1 MPEPHKHQQKNM
13 NPNTSPVAR
22 IWQLIREERS
32 TFSSIYFYAILA
44 GLIQLSL
51 PVGIQ
56 SIINFVL
63 GGTFSTSLVILIIAV
78 VMGVLATGLMYINQM
93 KLIEKIQ
100 QTLFV
105 RYTQAIANK
114 LPLIDL
120 RKAEE
125 QYLPELVN
133 RFFEIPS
140 LQKGLSK
147 LLLDFP
153 TASIQIL
160 FGLILLSFYHPAFI
174 LFGILLIVVL
184 GSILYYTGAQG
195 LESSLQES
203 SHKYSLAAWLEEMA
217 RSIKAFKF
225 EPDGPVLTRN
235 AERRTIRYL
244 NKRTD
249 HFRILL
255 FQYGILVAF
264 KTLITLSMLLVG
276 SVLLLD
282 QQLNIGQFIAA
293 EIVIIIVIGA
303 VEKLIGNLD
312 SVYDVLT
319 SIDKIAKLTDKSEEA
334 TGKLVMPWRNEG
346 ISINVRNFSFAYEN
360 NQPIVQLPL
369 AEIPAG
375 GKACIIGP
383 EGSGK
388 TTFLQLLGGIYTGF
402 EGELSLDGVPA
413 ANYQS
418 DSLRAQIGI
427 SLSGLHIFQGTVWEN
442 VTLGRND
449 IAVDE
454 LMVLARSIR
463 FEKQIQTWP
472 LGWDTKVSPLGARL
486 SGSTIRKILLLRALA
501 KKPRLLLLEEPW
513 RSCSPDD
520 RKAMQDFLLS
530 MPNSVTVVIV
540 TSDKEF
546 IERCPIRIDMRKI
559 DVEPKNQNA

>member
-1 MPEPHKHQQKNM
+1 MSIKK
-13 NPNTSPVAR
+13 SPVAR
-22 IWQLIREERS
+22 IWQLIKEERS

-44 GLIQLSL
+44 GVIQLSL

-78 VMGVLATGLMYINQM
+78 VGGVLATGLMYINQM

-105 RYTQAIANK
+105 RYTQGIANK

-120 RKAEE
+120 KKADEY
-125 QYLPELVN
+125 YLPELVN
-133 RFFEIPS
+133 RFFEIPA

-174 LFGILLIVVL
+174 LFGIFLVVVL
-184 GSILYYTGAQG
+184 GGILFYTGAQG
-195 LESSLQES
+195 LSSSLAES

-217 RSIKAFKF
+217 RGIKAFKF
-225 EPDGPVLTRN
+225 EPDGPILTRN

-244 NKRTD
+244 TKRTE
-249 HFRILL
+249 HFKILL
-255 FQYGILVAF
+255 FQYRILVAF
-264 KTLITLSMLLVG
+264 KTLITLGMLLVG
-276 SVLLLD
+276 SILLLD

-319 SIDKIAKLTDKSEEA
+319 SIDKISSVTDKEVESS
-334 TGKLVMPWRNEG
+334 GKLVMPWRNQGVE
-346 ISINVRNFSFAYEN
+346 INLRNLQFGFQDN
-360 NQPIVQLPL
+360 HPILHVDH
-369 AEIPAG
+369 ASIPAG
-375 GKACIIGP
+375 GKACIVGP

-388 TTFLQLLGGIYTGF
+388 STLLQLMGGIYTGF
-402 EGELSLDGVPA
+402 EGELSFDGIPIS
-413 ANYQS
+413 NYQS
-418 DSLRAQIGI
+418 DSMRAQIGI

-442 VTLGRND
+442 VTLGKME
-449 IAVDE
+449 IPVDE
-454 LMVLARSIR
+454 LMDISKKIH
-463 FEKQIQTWP
+463 FDKQIQSWEA
-472 LGWDTKVSPLGARL
+472 GWDTKVSPLGARL
-486 SGSTIRKILLLRALA
+486 SGSTIRKILLMRALA

-513 RSCSPDD
+513 RGCSASD
-520 RKAMQDFLLS
+520 RQAIQDYLLQL
-530 MPNSVTVVIV
+530 PETTTVVVI
-540 TSDKEF
+540 TSDQEF
-546 IERCPIRIDMRKI
+546 ISRVPYRIDMSSPRPEMKI
-559 DVEPKNQNA
+559 QQP

>member
-1 MPEPHKHQQKNM
+1 MLR
-13 NPNTSPVAR
+13 NTTPVAR
-22 IWQLIREERS
+22 IWQLIKEERS

-78 VMGVLATGLMYINQM
+78 VGGVLATGLMYINQM

-105 RYTQAIANK
+105 RYTQGIANK

-120 RKAEE
+120 RKADEL
-125 QYLPELVN
+125 YLPELVN
-133 RFFEIPS
+133 RFFEIPA

-184 GSILYYTGAQG
+184 GGILYYTGAKG
-195 LESSLQES
+195 LASSLEES
-203 SHKYSLAAWLEEMA
+203 KHKYSLAAWLEEMA
-217 RSIKAFKF
+217 RGIKAFKF

-244 NKRTD
+244 DKRTE
-249 HFRILL
+249 HFQILL
-255 FQYGILVAF
+255 FQYRVLVAF
-264 KTLITLSMLLVG
+264 KTIITAGMLLVG
-276 SVLLLD
+276 SLLLLD

-319 SIDKIAKLTDKSEEA
+319 SVDKMAKLTDKEEEE
-334 TGKLVMPWRNEG
+334 TGKLAMPWRNEG
-346 ISINVRNFSFAYEN
+346 VSIHIKNLRFGFQEN
-360 NQPIVQLPL
+360 HPILKVTE
-369 AEIPAG
+369 AMIPAG
-375 GKACIIGP
+375 GKACIVGP

-388 TTFLQLLGGIYTGF
+388 STLLQLMGGIYTGF
-402 EGELSLDGVPA
+402 EGELSIDGIPLS
-413 ANYQS
+413 NYQL

-442 VTLGRND
+442 VTLGKME
-449 IAVDE
+449 IPVDE
-454 LMVLARSIR
+454 LMEISKKIH
-463 FEKQIQTWP
+463 FDKQIQGWDA
-472 LGWDTKVSPLGARL
+472 GWDTKVSPLGARL
-486 SGSTIRKILLLRALA
+486 SGSTIRKILLMRALA

-513 RSCSPDD
+513 RGCSTED
-520 RKAMQDFLLS
+520 RIAIQDFLLQLPS
-530 MPNSVTVVIV
+530 STTVVVVTNDSDFIGRAPYRIEMN
-540 TSDKEF
+540 TSDQES
-546 IERCPIRIDMRKI
+546 
-559 DVEPKNQNA
+559 KNQSA

>member
-1 MPEPHKHQQKNM
+1 MLR
-13 NPNTSPVAR
+13 NTTPVAR
-22 IWQLIREERS
+22 IWQLIKEERS

-78 VMGVLATGLMYINQM
+78 VGGVLATGLMYINQM

-105 RYTQAIANK
+105 RYTQGIANK

-120 RKAEE
+120 RKADEL
-125 QYLPELVN
+125 YLPELVN
-133 RFFEIPS
+133 RFFEIPA

-184 GSILYYTGAQG
+184 GGILYYTGAKG
-195 LESSLQES
+195 LASSLEES
-203 SHKYSLAAWLEEMA
+203 KHKYSLAAWLEEMA
-217 RSIKAFKF
+217 RGIKAFKF

-244 NKRTD
+244 DKRTE
-249 HFRILL
+249 HFQILL
-255 FQYGILVAF
+255 FQYRVLVAF
-264 KTLITLSMLLVG
+264 KTIITAGMLLVG
-276 SVLLLD
+276 SLLLLD

-319 SIDKIAKLTDKSEEA
+319 SVDKMAKLTDKEEEE
-334 TGKLVMPWRNEG
+334 TGKLAMPWRNEG
-346 ISINVRNFSFAYEN
+346 VSIHIKNLRFGFQEN
-360 NQPIVQLPL
+360 HPILKVTE
-369 AEIPAG
+369 AMIPAG
-375 GKACIIGP
+375 GKACIVGP

-388 TTFLQLLGGIYTGF
+388 STLLQLMGGIYTGF
-402 EGELSLDGVPA
+402 EGELSIDGIPLS
-413 ANYQS
+413 NYQL

-442 VTLGRND
+442 VTLGKME
-449 IAVDE
+449 IPVDE
-454 LMVLARSIR
+454 LMEISKKIH
-463 FEKQIQTWP
+463 FDKQIQGWDA
-472 LGWDTKVSPLGARL
+472 GWDTKVSPLGARL
-486 SGSTIRKILLLRALA
+486 SGSTIRKILLMRALA

-513 RSCSPDD
+513 RGCSTED
-520 RKAMQDFLLS
+520 RIAIQDFLLQLPS
-530 MPNSVTVVIV
+530 STTVVVVTNDSDFIGRAPYRIEMH
-540 TSDKEF
+540 TSDQES
-546 IERCPIRIDMRKI
+546 
-559 DVEPKNQNA
+559 KNQSA

>member
-1 MPEPHKHQQKNM
+1 M
-13 NPNTSPVAR
+13 NQYKTPVAR
-22 IWQLIREERS
+22 IWQLIQQDRS

-78 VMGVLATGLMYINQM
+78 VLGVLATGLMYINQM

-105 RYTQAIANK
+105 RYAQGIANK
-114 LPLIDL
+114 IPLIDL
-120 RKAEE
+120 RKSNE

-133 RFFEIPS
+133 RFFEIPA

-174 LFGILLIVVL
+174 LFGVLLVIVL
-184 GSILYYTGAQG
+184 GSILYYTGAKG
-195 LESSLQES
+195 LASSLEES
-203 SHKYSLAAWLEEMA
+203 RHKYSLAAWLEEMA
-217 RSIKAFKF
+217 RGIKAFKF

-244 NKRTD
+244 NKRTE
-249 HFRILL
+249 HFKILL
-255 FQYGILVAF
+255 FQYRILVVF

-319 SIDKIAKLTDKSEEA
+319 SVDKIAKVTDKEEEA
-334 TGKLVMPWRNEG
+334 TGMLTMPWRNEG
-346 ISINVRNFSFAYEN
+346 IAIQMQNLRFGFEPGH
-360 NQPIVQLPL
+360 PILQLDQ
-369 AEIPAG
+369 ADIPAG
-375 GKACIIGP
+375 AKVCIIGP

-388 TTFLQLLGGIYTGF
+388 STLLQLMGGIYTGF
-402 EGELSLDGVPA
+402 EGVLSFDGIPVS
-413 ANYQS
+413 NYQM
-418 DSLRAQIGI
+418 DALRAQIGI

-442 VTLGRND
+442 VTLGRMD
-449 IAVDE
+449 IPIDE
-454 LMVLARSIR
+454 LMDIARKIH
-463 FEKQIQTWP
+463 FDKQIQTWP
-472 LGWDTKVSPLGARL
+472 AGWDTKVSPLGARL

-513 RSCSPDD
+513 RGCSAAD
-520 RKAMQDFLLS
+520 RRAMQDFLLQL
-530 MPNSVTVVIV
+530 PDSVTVVVV
-540 TSDKEF
+540 TNDPEF
-546 IERCPIRIDMRKI
+546 INRAPYRVDMAASHPESKI
-559 DVEPKNQNA
+559 QQP

>member
-1 MPEPHKHQQKNM
+1 M
-13 NPNTSPVAR
+13 NPYTSPVAR
-22 IWQLIREERS
+22 IWRLVQEEKS
-32 TFSSIYFYAILA
+32 TLGSIYFYAILA

-78 VMGVLATGLMYINQM
+78 VGGVLATGLMYINQM

-105 RYTQAIANK
+105 RYTQGIANK

-120 RKAEE
+120 RKSNE

-174 LFGILLIVVL
+174 LFGIFLIAVL
-184 GSILYYTGAQG
+184 GGILYYTGARG
-195 LESSLQES
+195 LASSLEES
-203 SHKYSLAAWLEEMA
+203 KHKYSLAAWLEEMG

-244 NKRTD
+244 GKRTE
-249 HFRILL
+249 HFNILL
-255 FQYGILVAF
+255 FQYRVLVAF
-264 KTLITLSMLLVG
+264 KTLITLGMLLVG
-276 SVLLLD
+276 SILLLD

-303 VEKLIGNLD
+303 VERLIGNLD

-319 SIDKIAKLTDKSEEA
+319 SVDKIASLTDKEEEL
-334 TGKLVMPWRNEG
+334 TGKLNMPWRSEG
-346 ISINVRNFSFAYEN
+346 ISVRMRKLHFGFEEN
-360 NQPIVQLPL
+360 HPILQVSE

-375 GKACIIGP
+375 AKACIVGP

-388 TTFLQLLGGIYTGF
+388 STLLQLMGGIYTGF
-402 EGELSLDGVPA
+402 EGELSFDGIPV
-413 ANYQS
+413 ANYQM
-418 DSLRAQIGI
+418 DTLRAQIGI
-427 SLSGLHIFQGTVWEN
+427 SLSGLHIFQGTIWEN
-442 VTLGRND
+442 VTMGR
-449 IAVDE
+449 IEIPIDE
-454 LMVLARSIR
+454 LMETARRIN
-463 FEKQIQTWP
+463 FDKQIQGWEA
-472 LGWDTKVSPLGARL
+472 GWDTKVSPLGARL
-486 SGSTIRKILLLRALA
+486 SGSTVRKILLLRALA

-513 RSCSPDD
+513 RGCSTTD
-520 RKAMQDFLLS
+520 RRAIQDFLLQLPS
-530 MPNSVTVVIV
+530 SVTVVVV
-540 TSDKEF
+540 TNDVEF
-546 IERCPIRIDMRKI
+546 IGRATHRIDMTPSISDSKI
-559 DVEPKNQNA
+559 QQP

>member
-1 MPEPHKHQQKNM
+1 M
-13 NPNTSPVAR
+13 NPHTSPVAR
-22 IWQLIREERS
+22 IWQLIRDERS
-32 TFSSIYFYAILA
+32 TFASIYFYAILA

-78 VMGVLATGLMYINQM
+78 IAGVLATGLMYINQM

-120 RKAEE
+120 KKAEE
-125 QYLPELVN
+125 QYLPEMVN

-184 GSILYYTGAQG
+184 GSILYYTGAKG
-195 LESSLQES
+195 LASSLQES
-203 SHKYSLAAWLEEMA
+203 THKYSLAAWLEEMA
-217 RSIKAFKF
+217 RGIKAFKF
-225 EPDGPVLTRN
+225 EPDGPLLTRN

-244 NKRTD
+244 DKRTE
-249 HFRILL
+249 HFKILL
-255 FQYGILVAF
+255 FQYRILVAF
-264 KTLITLSMLLVG
+264 KTIITAGMLLVG

-319 SIDKIAKLTDKSEEA
+319 SIDKISSLTDKPEEG

-346 ISINVRNFSFAYEN
+346 ISISVRNLSFGYVN
-360 NQPIVQLPL
+360 DQSIVQLPM
-369 AEIPAG
+369 ADVPAG

-388 TTFLQLLGGIYTGF
+388 STFLQLLGGIYAGF
-402 EGELSLDGVPA
+402 NGELLYDGIPV
-413 ANYQS
+413 ANYQT

-427 SLSGLHIFQGTVWEN
+427 SLTGQHIFQGTVWEN
-442 VTLGRND
+442 VTLGRMD
-449 IAVDE
+449 IPVEE
-454 LMVLARSIR
+454 LMQIAHNIR
-463 FEKQIQTWP
+463 FDKQVQSWP

-501 KKPRLLLLEEPW
+501 KRPRLLLLEEPW
-513 RSCSPDD
+513 RGCSAED
-520 RKAMQDFLLS
+520 KEAIQHFLLNL
-530 MPNSVTVVIV
+530 PDNITVVVV
-540 TSDKEF
+540 TSDKTF
-546 IERCPIRIDMRKI
+546 IDRCAIRIDMRK
-559 DVEPKNQNA
+559 PNS

>member
-1 MPEPHKHQQKNM
+1 MLR
-13 NPNTSPVAR
+13 NTTPVAR
-22 IWQLIREERS
+22 IWQLIKEERS

-78 VMGVLATGLMYINQM
+78 VGGVLATGLMYINQM

-105 RYTQAIANK
+105 RYTQGIANK

-120 RKAEE
+120 RKADEL
-125 QYLPELVN
+125 YLPELVN
-133 RFFEIPS
+133 RFFEIPA

-184 GSILYYTGAQG
+184 GGILYYTGAKG
-195 LESSLQES
+195 LASSLEES
-203 SHKYSLAAWLEEMA
+203 KHKYSLAAWLEEMA
-217 RSIKAFKF
+217 RGIKAFKF

-244 NKRTD
+244 DKRTE
-249 HFRILL
+249 HFQILL
-255 FQYGILVAF
+255 FQYRVLVAF
-264 KTLITLSMLLVG
+264 KTIITAGMLLVG
-276 SVLLLD
+276 SLLLLD

-319 SIDKIAKLTDKSEEA
+319 SVDKMAKLTDKEEEE
-334 TGKLVMPWRNEG
+334 TGKLAMPWRNEG
-346 ISINVRNFSFAYEN
+346 VSIHIKNLRFGFQEN
-360 NQPIVQLPL
+360 HPILKVTE
-369 AEIPAG
+369 AMIPAG
-375 GKACIIGP
+375 GKACIVGP

-388 TTFLQLLGGIYTGF
+388 STLLQLMGGIYTGF
-402 EGELSLDGVPA
+402 EGELSIDGIPLS
-413 ANYQS
+413 NYQL

-442 VTLGRND
+442 VTLGKME
-449 IAVDE
+449 IPVDE
-454 LMVLARSIR
+454 LMEISKKIH
-463 FEKQIQTWP
+463 FDKQIQGWDA
-472 LGWDTKVSPLGARL
+472 GWDTKVSPLGARL
-486 SGSTIRKILLLRALA
+486 SGSTIRKILLMRALA

-513 RSCSPDD
+513 RGCSTED
-520 RKAMQDFLLS
+520 RIAIQDYLLQLPS
-530 MPNSVTVVIV
+530 STTVVVVTNDPDFIGRAPYRIEMN
-540 TSDKEF
+540 TSDQES
-546 IERCPIRIDMRKI
+546 
-559 DVEPKNQNA
+559 KNQSA

>member
-1 MPEPHKHQQKNM
+1 MSTH
-13 NPNTSPVAR
+13 TSPVAR

-78 VMGVLATGLMYINQM
+78 VGGVLATGLMYINQM

-105 RYTQAIANK
+105 RYTQGIANK

-120 RKAEE
+120 RKADEH
-125 QYLPELVN
+125 YLPELVN
-133 RFFEIPS
+133 RFFEIPA

-174 LFGILLIVVL
+174 LFGILLVVVL
-184 GSILYYTGAQG
+184 GGILYYTGAQG
-195 LESSLQES
+195 LASSLEES
-203 SHKYSLAAWLEEMA
+203 KHKYSLAAWLEEMA
-217 RSIKAFKF
+217 RGIKAFKF

-244 NKRTD
+244 DKRTE

-255 FQYGILVAF
+255 FQYRILVAF
-264 KTLITLSMLLVG
+264 KTIISAGMLLVG
-276 SVLLLD
+276 SILLLD

-319 SIDKIAKLTDKSEEA
+319 SIDKISKLTDKEEELS
-334 TGKLVMPWRNEG
+334 GKLAMPWRSEG
-346 ISINVRNFSFAYEN
+346 VTVGVQNLRFGFQD
-360 NQPIVQLPL
+360 NQPIVKVAQ
-369 AEIPAG
+369 AMIPAG
-375 GKACIIGP
+375 GKACIVGP

-388 TTFLQLLGGIYTGF
+388 STLLQLMGGIYTGY
-402 EGELSLDGVPA
+402 EGELTIDGIPIS
-413 ANYQS
+413 NYQL
-418 DSLRAQIGI
+418 DSFRAQVGI

-442 VTLGRND
+442 VTLGKME
-449 IAVDE
+449 IPVDE
-454 LMVLARSIR
+454 LMEISRKIH
-463 FEKQIQTWP
+463 FDKQIQSWEA
-472 LGWDTKVSPLGARL
+472 GWDTKVSPLGARL
-486 SGSTIRKILLLRALA
+486 SGSTIRKILLMRALA

-513 RSCSPDD
+513 RGCSAADK
-520 RKAMQDFLLS
+520 KAIQDFLLS
-530 MPNSVTVVIV
+530 LPSSTTVIV
-540 TSDKEF
+540 VTNDPEFVQRTPFQIKMITSDSAQLN
-546 IERCPIRIDMRKI
+546 PS
-559 DVEPKNQNA
+559 A

>member
-1 MPEPHKHQQKNM
+1 MSR
-13 NPNTSPVAR
+13 NTTPVAR
-22 IWQLIREERS
+22 IWQLIKEERS

-78 VMGVLATGLMYINQM
+78 VGGVLATGLMYINQM

-105 RYTQAIANK
+105 RYTQGIANK

-120 RKAEE
+120 RKADEL
-125 QYLPELVN
+125 YLPELVN
-133 RFFEIPS
+133 RFFEIPA

-184 GSILYYTGAQG
+184 GGILYYTGAKG
-195 LESSLQES
+195 LASSLEES
-203 SHKYSLAAWLEEMA
+203 KHKYSLAAWLEEMA

-244 NKRTD
+244 DKRTE
-249 HFRILL
+249 HFQILL
-255 FQYGILVAF
+255 FQYRVLVAF
-264 KTLITLSMLLVG
+264 KTIITAGMLLVG
-276 SVLLLD
+276 SLLLLD

-319 SIDKIAKLTDKSEEA
+319 SVDKMSKLTDKEEEE
-334 TGKLVMPWRNEG
+334 TGKLAMPWRNEG
-346 ISINVRNFSFAYEN
+346 VSIHIKNLRFGFQEN
-360 NQPIVQLPL
+360 HPILKVTE
-369 AEIPAG
+369 AMIPAG
-375 GKACIIGP
+375 GKACIVGP

-388 TTFLQLLGGIYTGF
+388 STLLQLMGGIYTGF
-402 EGELSLDGVPA
+402 EGELSIDGIPLS
-413 ANYQS
+413 NYQL

-442 VTLGRND
+442 VTLGKME
-449 IAVDE
+449 IPVDE
-454 LMVLARSIR
+454 LMEISKKIH
-463 FEKQIQTWP
+463 FDKQIQGWDA
-472 LGWDTKVSPLGARL
+472 GWDTKVSPLGARL
-486 SGSTIRKILLLRALA
+486 SGSTIRKILLMRALA

-513 RSCSPDD
+513 RGCSTED
-520 RKAMQDFLLS
+520 RIAIQDFLLQLPS
-530 MPNSVTVVIV
+530 STTVVVVTNDSDFIGRAPYRIEMN
-540 TSDKEF
+540 TSDQES
-546 IERCPIRIDMRKI
+546 
-559 DVEPKNQNA
+559 KNQSA

>member
-1 MPEPHKHQQKNM
+1 MSL
-13 NPNTSPVAR
+13 NTTPVAR
-22 IWQLIREERS
+22 IWQLIKEERS

-78 VMGVLATGLMYINQM
+78 VGGVLATGLMYINQM

-105 RYTQAIANK
+105 RYTQGIANK

-120 RKAEE
+120 RKADEL
-125 QYLPELVN
+125 YLPELVN
-133 RFFEIPS
+133 RFFEIPA

-184 GSILYYTGAQG
+184 GGILYYTGAKG
-195 LESSLQES
+195 LASSLEES
-203 SHKYSLAAWLEEMA
+203 KHKYSLAAWLEEMA
-217 RSIKAFKF
+217 RGIKAFKF
-225 EPDGPVLTRN
+225 EPDGPLLTRN

-244 NKRTD
+244 DKRTE
-249 HFRILL
+249 HFKILL
-255 FQYGILVAF
+255 FQYRVLVAF
-264 KTLITLSMLLVG
+264 KTIITAGMLLVG
-276 SVLLLD
+276 SLLLLD

-319 SIDKIAKLTDKSEEA
+319 SVDKMSKLTDKEEEE
-334 TGKLVMPWRNEG
+334 TGKLAMPWRNEG
-346 ISINVRNFSFAYEN
+346 VSIHLKNLRFGFQEN
-360 NQPIVQLPL
+360 HPILKVTE
-369 AEIPAG
+369 AMIPAG
-375 GKACIIGP
+375 GKACIVGP

-388 TTFLQLLGGIYTGF
+388 STLLQLMGGIYTGF
-402 EGELSLDGVPA
+402 EGELSIDGIPLS
-413 ANYQS
+413 NYQL

-442 VTLGRND
+442 VTLGKME
-449 IAVDE
+449 IPVDE
-454 LMVLARSIR
+454 LMQISKKIH
-463 FEKQIQTWP
+463 FDKQIQGWEA
-472 LGWDTKVSPLGARL
+472 GWDTKVSPLGARL
-486 SGSTIRKILLLRALA
+486 SGSTIRKILLMRALA

-513 RSCSPDD
+513 RGCSTED
-520 RKAMQDFLLS
+520 RIAIQDYLLQLPS
-530 MPNSVTVVIV
+530 STTVVVVTNDPDFIGRAPYRIEMN
-540 TSDKEF
+540 TSDQES
-546 IERCPIRIDMRKI
+546 
-559 DVEPKNQNA
+559 KNQSA

>member
-1 MPEPHKHQQKNM
+1 MSL
-13 NPNTSPVAR
+13 NTSPVAR
-22 IWQLIREERS
+22 IWQLIKEERS
-32 TFSSIYFYAILA
+32 TFASIYFYAILA

-78 VMGVLATGLMYINQM
+78 VAGVLATGLMYINQM

-100 QTLFV
+100 QILFV

-120 RKAEE
+120 RRAEE
-125 QYLPELVN
+125 HYMPELVN
-133 RFFEIPS
+133 RFFEIPA

-174 LFGILLIVVL
+174 LFGILLIAVL

-195 LESSLQES
+195 LSSSLQES
-203 SHKYSLAAWLEEMA
+203 QHKYSLAAWLEEMA
-217 RSIKAFKF
+217 RGIKAFKF

-244 NKRTD
+244 NKRTE
-249 HFRILL
+249 HFKILL
-255 FQYGILVAF
+255 FQYRVLVAF
-264 KTLITLSMLLVG
+264 KTSITLGMLLVG

-319 SIDKIAKLTDKSEEA
+319 SVDKMAKLTEKPEEVG
-334 TGKLVMPWRNEG
+334 GKLVMPWRSQGMSVDIRNLRFGFQEG
-346 ISINVRNFSFAYEN
+346 
-360 NQPIVQLPL
+360 QPIVQVPQ
-369 AEIPAG
+369 AMIPAG

-388 TTFLQLLGGIYTGF
+388 STLLQLMGGIYTGF
-402 EGELSLDGVPA
+402 EGELILDGIPA
-413 ANYQS
+413 ANYQL
-418 DSLRAQIGI
+418 DSLRSQIGI
-427 SLSGLHIFQGTVWEN
+427 SLSGLHIFQGTIWEN
-442 VTLGRND
+442 VTLGKME
-449 IAVDE
+449 IPVEE
-454 LMVLARSIR
+454 LMEIAQKIH
-463 FEKQIQTWP
+463 FDKQVQAWTA
-472 LGWDTKVSPLGARL
+472 GWDTKVSPLGSRL

-501 KKPRLLLLEEPW
+501 KRPRLLLLEEPW
-513 RSCSPDD
+513 RGCSAAD
-520 RKAMQDFLLS
+520 RRAIQDFLLQL
-530 MPNSVTVVIV
+530 PETTTVVVV
-540 TSDKEF
+540 TNDREF
-546 IERCPIRIDMRKI
+546 IDRAPIQIDLSSPDRESKI
-559 DVEPKNQNA
+559 QLA

>member
-1 MPEPHKHQQKNM
+1 MSRH
-13 NPNTSPVAR
+13 TTPVAR
-22 IWQLIREERS
+22 IWQLIKEERS

-78 VMGVLATGLMYINQM
+78 VGGVVATGLMYINQM

-105 RYTQAIANK
+105 RYTQGIANK

-120 RKAEE
+120 RKADEL
-125 QYLPELVN
+125 YLPELVN
-133 RFFEIPS
+133 RFFEIPA

-184 GSILYYTGAQG
+184 GGILYYTGPKG
-195 LESSLQES
+195 LASSLEES
-203 SHKYSLAAWLEEMA
+203 KHKYSLAAWLEEMA
-217 RSIKAFKF
+217 RGIKAFKF

-244 NKRTD
+244 DKRTE
-249 HFRILL
+249 HFQILL
-255 FQYGILVAF
+255 FQYRVLVAF
-264 KTLITLSMLLVG
+264 KTIITAGMLLVG
-276 SVLLLD
+276 SLLLLD

-319 SIDKIAKLTDKSEEA
+319 SVDKMAKLTDKEEEE
-334 TGKLVMPWRNEG
+334 TGKLAMPWRNEG
-346 ISINVRNFSFAYEN
+346 VSIHIKNLRFGFQEN
-360 NQPIVQLPL
+360 HPILKVTE
-369 AEIPAG
+369 AMIPAG
-375 GKACIIGP
+375 GKACIVGP

-388 TTFLQLLGGIYTGF
+388 STLLQLMGGIYTGF
-402 EGELSLDGVPA
+402 EGELSIDGIPLS
-413 ANYQS
+413 NYQL

-442 VTLGRND
+442 VTLGKME
-449 IAVDE
+449 IPVDE
-454 LMVLARSIR
+454 LMEISKKIH
-463 FEKQIQTWP
+463 FDKQIQGWGA
-472 LGWDTKVSPLGARL
+472 GWDTKVSPLGARL
-486 SGSTIRKILLLRALA
+486 SGSTIRKILLMRALA

-513 RSCSPDD
+513 RGCSTED
-520 RKAMQDFLLS
+520 RIAIQDYLLQLPS
-530 MPNSVTVVIV
+530 STTVVVVTNDPDFIGRAPYRIEMN
-540 TSDKEF
+540 TSDQES
-546 IERCPIRIDMRKI
+546 
-559 DVEPKNQNA
+559 KNQSA

>member
-1 MPEPHKHQQKNM
+1 MNQHK
-13 NPNTSPVAR
+13 SPVAR
-22 IWQLIREERS
+22 IWQLIQEERS

-63 GGTFSTSLVILIIAV
+63 GGTFSTSLIILIIAV
-78 VMGVLATGLMYINQM
+78 VAGVLATGLMYINQM

-105 RYTQAIANK
+105 RYTQGIANK

-120 RKAEE
+120 RKADE

-133 RFFEIPS
+133 RFFEIPA

-174 LFGILLIVVL
+174 LFGILLILVL
-184 GSILYYTGAQG
+184 GGILYYTGAQG
-195 LESSLQES
+195 LASSLEES
-203 SHKYSLAAWLEEMA
+203 RHKYSLAAWLEEMA
-217 RSIKAFKF
+217 RGIKAFKF

-244 NKRTD
+244 EKRTE
-249 HFRILL
+249 HFMILL
-255 FQYGILVAF
+255 FQYRLLVAF
-264 KTLITLSMLLVG
+264 KTIITLGMLLVG
-276 SVLLLD
+276 SILLLD

-319 SIDKIAKLTDKSEEA
+319 SVDKIAKVTDKEEELS
-334 TGKLVMPWRNEG
+334 GKLTMPWRNEG
-346 ISINVRNFSFAYEN
+346 ISVRMRNLRFGFQD
-360 NQPIVQLPL
+360 NQPILQVPV

-375 GKACIIGP
+375 AKACIVGP

-388 TTFLQLLGGIYTGF
+388 STLLQLMGSIYTGF
-402 EGELSLDGVPA
+402 EGELSFDGIPIS
-413 ANYQS
+413 NYQL
-418 DSLRAQIGI
+418 DTLRSQIGI
-427 SLSGLHIFQGTVWEN
+427 SLSGQHIFQGTVWEN
-442 VTLGRND
+442 VTLARME
-449 IAVDE
+449 IPIDE
-454 LMVLARSIR
+454 LMDIARKIH
-463 FEKQIQTWP
+463 FDKQIQSWEA
-472 LGWDTKVSPLGARL
+472 GWDTKVSPLGARL

-501 KKPRLLLLEEPW
+501 KKPRLLLLEDPW
-513 RSCSPDD
+513 RGCSAAD
-520 RKAMQDFLLS
+520 RRAIQDFLLQL
-530 MPNSVTVVIV
+530 PNSVTVVVV
-540 TSDKEF
+540 TNDAEF
-546 IERCPIRIDMRKI
+546 IGRATHRIEMTPSI
-559 DVEPKNQNA
+559 PESKNLQS

>member
-1 MPEPHKHQQKNM
+1 M
-13 NPNTSPVAR
+13 NPHTSPVAR

-63 GGTFSTSLVILIIAV
+63 GGTFSASLVILIIAV
-78 VMGVLATGLMYINQM
+78 VGGVLATGLMYINQM

-105 RYTQAIANK
+105 KYTQAIANK

-120 RKAEE
+120 KKADV
-125 QYLPELVN
+125 QYLPEMVN

-184 GSILYYTGAQG
+184 GGILYYTGAQG
-195 LESSLQES
+195 LKSSMEESSF
-203 SHKYSLAAWLEEMA
+203 KYSLAAWLEEMA
-217 RSIKAFKF
+217 RGIQAFKF
-225 EPDGPVLTRN
+225 EPDGPLLTRN
-235 AERRTIRYL
+235 SEKRTIRYL
-244 NKRTD
+244 DKRTE
-249 HFRILL
+249 HFNILL
-255 FQYGILVAF
+255 FQYRILIAF
-264 KTLITLSMLLVG
+264 KTIITASMLLVG

-319 SIDKIAKLTDKSEEA
+319 SIDKISSLTDKPEEG
-334 TGKLVMPWRNEG
+334 TGQLVMPWRNEG
-346 ISINVRNFSFAYEN
+346 ISVQARNFSFGFQEN
-360 NQPIVQLPL
+360 NPIVQVPT
-369 AEIPAG
+369 AEIAAG
-375 GKACIIGP
+375 AKACIIGP

-388 TTFLQLLGGIYTGF
+388 STFLKLLGGIYSGY
-402 EGELSLDGVPA
+402 EGQLLIDGIPA
-413 ANYQS
+413 ANYQI
-418 DSLRAQIGI
+418 DSLRSQIGI
-427 SLSGLHIFQGTVWEN
+427 SLSGQHIFQGTVWEN
-442 VTLGRND
+442 VTLGK
-449 IAVDE
+449 IEIPVEE
-454 LMVLARSIR
+454 LMEIARKIQ
-463 FEKQIQTWP
+463 FDKQIQSWP

-513 RSCSPDD
+513 RGCSSDD
-520 RKAMQDFLLS
+520 RQAIQEYLLS
-530 MPNSVTVVIV
+530 LPNSITVVVV
-540 TSDKEF
+540 TGDKDF
-546 IERCPIRIDMRKI
+546 IERCPIQIDMRKPNT
-559 DVEPKNQNA
+559 EPTNQNA

>member
-1 MPEPHKHQQKNM
+1 M
-13 NPNTSPVAR
+13 NPHTSPVAR
-22 IWQLIREERS
+22 IWRLVQEEKS
-32 TFSSIYFYAILA
+32 TLGSIYFYAILA

-78 VMGVLATGLMYINQM
+78 VGGVLATGLMYINQM

-105 RYTQAIANK
+105 RYTQGIANK

-120 RKAEE
+120 RKSNE

-174 LFGILLIVVL
+174 LFGIFLIVVL
-184 GSILYYTGAQG
+184 GGILYYTGARG
-195 LESSLQES
+195 LASSLEES
-203 SHKYSLAAWLEEMA
+203 KHKYSLAAWLEEMG
-217 RSIKAFKF
+217 RGIKAFKF

-244 NKRTD
+244 GKRTE
-249 HFRILL
+249 HFNILL
-255 FQYGILVAF
+255 FQYRVLVAF
-264 KTLITLSMLLVG
+264 KTLITLGMLLVG
-276 SVLLLD
+276 SILLLD

-303 VEKLIGNLD
+303 VERLIGNLD

-319 SIDKIAKLTDKSEEA
+319 SVDKIASLTDKEEEA
-334 TGKLVMPWRNEG
+334 TGKLNMPWRSEG
-346 ISINVRNFSFAYEN
+346 ISVRMRKLRFGFEEN
-360 NQPIVQLPL
+360 HPILQVSE

-375 GKACIIGP
+375 ARACIVGP

-388 TTFLQLLGGIYTGF
+388 STLLQLMGGIYTGF
-402 EGELSLDGVPA
+402 EGELSFDGIPV
-413 ANYQS
+413 ANYQM
-418 DSLRAQIGI
+418 DTLRAQIGI
-427 SLSGLHIFQGTVWEN
+427 SLSGLHIFQGTIWEN
-442 VTLGRND
+442 VTMGR
-449 IAVDE
+449 IEIPIDE
-454 LMVLARSIR
+454 LMETARRIN
-463 FEKQIQTWP
+463 FDKQIQGWEA
-472 LGWDTKVSPLGARL
+472 GWDTKVSPLGARL
-486 SGSTIRKILLLRALA
+486 SGSTVRKILLLRALA

-513 RSCSPDD
+513 RGCSTAD
-520 RKAMQDFLLS
+520 RRAIQDFLLQL
-530 MPNSVTVVIV
+530 PNSVTVVVV
-540 TSDKEF
+540 TNDAEF
-546 IERCPIRIDMRKI
+546 IGRATHRIDMTPSISDSKI
-559 DVEPKNQNA
+559 QQP

>member
-1 MPEPHKHQQKNM
+1 M
-13 NPNTSPVAR
+13 
-22 IWQLIREERS
+22 
-32 TFSSIYFYAILA
+32 
-44 GLIQLSL
+44 
-51 PVGIQ
+51 
-56 SIINFVL
+56 
-63 GGTFSTSLVILIIAV
+63 
-78 VMGVLATGLMYINQM
+78 
-93 KLIEKIQ
+93 
-100 QTLFV
+100 
-105 RYTQAIANK
+105 
-114 LPLIDL
+114 
-120 RKAEE
+120 
-125 QYLPELVN
+125 
-133 RFFEIPS
+133 
-140 LQKGLSK
+140 
-147 LLLDFP
+147 LDFP

-174 LFGILLIVVL
+174 LFGIFLIVVL
-184 GSILYYTGAQG
+184 GGILYYTGAQG
-195 LESSLQES
+195 LASSLQES
-203 SHKYSLAAWLEEMA
+203 AHKYSLAAWLEEMA
-217 RSIKAFKF
+217 RGIKAFKF

-249 HFRILL
+249 HFKILL
-255 FQYGILVAF
+255 FQYRILVAF

-319 SIDKIAKLTDKSEEA
+319 SIDKIAKLTDKPEET
-334 TGKLVMPWRNEG
+334 TGKLLMPWRNEG
-346 ISINVRNFSFAYEN
+346 ISVSVRNFSFGYEDN
-360 NQPIVQLPL
+360 HPIVQLPL
-369 AEIPAG
+369 ADIPAG

-388 TTFLQLLGGIYTGF
+388 TTLLQLLGGIYTGF

-454 LMVLARSIR
+454 LMALARSIR
-463 FEKQIQTWP
+463 FEKQIQSWP

-486 SGSTIRKILLLRALA
+486 SGSTVRKILLLRALA

-513 RSCSPDD
+513 RSCSADD
-520 RKAMQDFLLS
+520 RKSMQDFLLGL
-530 MPNSVTVVIV
+530 PDSVTVVIV

-546 IERCPIRIDMRKI
+546 IERCPIHISMRKI